1 MFIDVLDSL
10 CKANG
15 TTVTAVCKELGISTS
30 KPTAWRNGS
39 APNSRFVVMF
49 ANRFNVSTDFLLEV
63 GEQELSAEK
72 LKMFSLILSLP
83 DDKVKALRQIAE
95 QALAL

>member
-15 TTVTAVCKELGISTS
+15 TNITAVCRELGISTS

-39 APNSRFVVMF
+39 TPNSRFVVMF
-49 ANRFNVSTDFLLEV
+49 AKYFNVPTDFLLEMDEREASV
-63 GEQELSAEK
+63 EK
-72 LKMFSLILSLP
+72 IKMLSLVMSLS

-95 QALAL
+95 QALSL